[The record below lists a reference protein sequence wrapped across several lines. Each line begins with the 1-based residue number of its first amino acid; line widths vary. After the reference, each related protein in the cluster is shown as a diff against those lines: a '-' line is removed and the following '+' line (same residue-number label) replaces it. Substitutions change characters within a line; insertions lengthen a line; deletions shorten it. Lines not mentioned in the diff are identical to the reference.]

1 MFPGGFVFLSCDY
14 SDNPFQYLL
23 HVVSLLFALDFLAN
37 TLPCACKGIL
47 LFFFS
52 IEDSLTSSNYPFVYH
67 KQAVTFSDFFLADIL
82 TSMSKVTQLFV
93 FPIYMYNAIVEQQ
106 QIYFAGFVGFR
117 TFSMS
122 YGPSTGQ

>member
-1 MFPGGFVFLSCDY
+1 
-14 SDNPFQYLL
+14 
-23 HVVSLLFALDFLAN
+23 
-37 TLPCACKGIL
+37 
-47 LFFFS
+47 
-52 IEDSLTSSNYPFVYH
+52 
-67 KQAVTFSDFFLADIL
+67 VTFSDFFLADIL